1 MPTKGKLQKVKVPV
15 YLQYVD
21 DVVSGKQVAGNTIRL
36 ACQRFLDFMDR
47 DDMTFDAAEVDR
59 CISFIGM
66 MKHFKGKT
74 AGNRFTLE
82 PWQQFVIACIFGFKW
97 KSTGLRVCREIYVQ
111 VARKAGKDALM
122 AAIADYLLIADGE
135 AAPEII
141 LAANST
147 DQAKIAFEYVSK
159 FCKSLGSASTF
170 KFYRNSVQV
179 PSTNG
184 KATVISSDS
193 SRADG
198 LNVSAFILDEYHEA
212 KDRLMYDVLR
222 SSQGMREQPLAI
234 IITTAGF
241 HLEGPCHDMYE
252 LGIEVL
258 NGLKTMDNFWPIIYE
273 LNPDDDYTEPKNFV
287 KCQPNLGVTVTEEY
301 MLEEIQ
307 KAKMDSTALTGVL
320 TKTFNKWCQ
329 SKITWIPQDII
340 VKCMDKV
347 DLEDYRGRW
356 CVVGCDLS
364 TVSDFSSVTAFFPP
378 QCDGDKYVFK
388 SWTFFPYDNLDSHP
402 QKMLYQKFHDEG
414 AMTFTP
420 GNVVDYDFIQMKLR
434 ELNNVCQIQTI
445 ALDKWNATQFQ
456 ISLTDAGFNVQEFSQ
471 AVGNYN
477 ACTKEFERLV
487 REGKCLI
494 DKSAATLWQFGN
506 VFLKGDINGNVKPS
520 KESNFKKID
529 TVISM
534 TTALGQWLKQPN
546 DTSMDFTSVW

>member
-1 MPTKGKLQKVKVPV
+1 MALKPYEK
-15 YLQYVD
+15 YVE
-21 DVVSGKQVAGNTIRL
+21 DVLYGKQVACRNIQL
-36 ACQRFLDFMDR
+36 ACKRFNDFRSR
-47 DDMTFDAAEVDR
+47 DDITFDAAEVDR
-59 CISFIGM
+59 CISFIARQ
-66 MKHFKGKT
+66 KHFIGKT
-74 AGNRFTLE
+74 AGTFFKLE
-82 PWQQFVIACIFGFKW
+82 PWQEFVVANIFGFKW
-97 KSTGLRVCREIYVQ
+97 KSSGLRVCREIYVQ

-122 AAIADYLLIADGE
+122 AAICNYLLIADGE
-135 AAPEII
+135 AAPEVI

-147 DQAKIAFEYVSK
+147 EQARIAFNYISN
-159 FCKSLGSASTF
+159 FCKSLDPNG
-170 KFYRNSVQV
+170 KILKYYRNSVLV

-184 KATVISSDS
+184 KCTVISSDS
-193 SRADG
+193 SKADG
-198 LNVSAFILDEYHEA
+198 LNISAFILDEYHEA

-241 HLEGPCHDMYE
+241 NLDGPCHDMYE

-258 NGLKTMDNFWPIIYE
+258 NGVKTMDNFCPIIYE
-273 LNPDDDYTEPKNFV
+273 LDADDDYTDPANFI
-287 KCQPNLGVTVTEEY
+287 KCQPNLGVTVTEDY
-301 MLEEIQ
+301 MKEEIQ

-320 TKTFNKWCQ
+320 TKTFNRWCQ

-356 CVVGCDLS
+356 CMVGCDLS

-378 QCDGDKYVFK
+378 EVDGDKYVFK
-388 SWTFFPYDNLDSHP
+388 SWTFFPYDNLDGHP
-402 QKMLYQKFHDEG
+402 QKMLYQKFHEEG
-414 AMTFTP
+414 CMTFTP
-420 GNVVDYDFIQMKLR
+420 GNVVDYDFIQMKLK
-434 ELNNVCQIQTI
+434 ELNDVCPIMAI

-456 ISLTDAGFNVQEFSQ
+456 IALTDAGFNVQEFSQ

-477 ACTKEFERLV
+477 ACTKEFERLA

-506 VFLKGDINGNVKPS
+506 VFLRGDINGNVKPS
-520 KESNFKKID
+520 KESNHKKID

-546 DTSMDFTSVW
+546 DTSMSFTSVW